1 MNYRVAS
8 TVAAILAASAAQA
21 QTAAPSGG
29 LEEVIVTAQR
39 RSENLQDVPLSIT
52 AMTGETLSRLNVT
65 TVEEFVRFVPNV
77 TTATL
82 GPGQSNIYMRGLSTG
97 TLGTQGAGTNGPWPN
112 VAVYLDEQSTQVPGR
127 NLDVYAADF
136 ERIEVLTGPQGT
148 LFGAGAQAGVLRYI
162 TNKPRFNEFD
172 ASVKAGLA
180 STAHGDE
187 SYNAEAVLNMPLVDD
202 KLALRVVAYHD
213 KRGGYIDNVP
223 STFTRRG
230 TDLGF
235 ANRTGGSVPTDSV
248 VIDNGDLTD
257 EDINEVKYSGA
268 RASLKWQI
276 VDDWDALLAVAYQKI
291 DGEGVFY
298 QHPNGSEAGCT
309 VDANGVLQQNCPGST
324 QKLKSLQVTLF
335 TPSSTEDEFV
345 NTALTIN
352 GKVGPLD
359 LVYAG
364 AYLTREAQS
373 ISDYTNYAR
382 GVWGTYYQCTG
393 FSGGSVDKCYTPAS
407 FWDDRND
414 NTNMS
419 HELRLS
425 SPTDWRLR
433 FVGGLFYEDRT
444 VEARTDWHYKSVPEC
459 PDSGVSTGSCFLY
472 LDPRAAPKFQSAVP
486 DMGNPNRR
494 ASDIGFFNDFERN
507 YTQFAAFA
515 SVDFDIL
522 DNLTLTL
529 GTRYFDID
537 NSIVGANMGS
547 FFCKVYDA
555 KYSGFNAGASGPCN
569 ATNAGYPEGNPPPTG
584 VSPYGT
590 NVSAQAD
597 NDNQAD
603 GFRSR
608 ANLTWRITGDAL
620 VYATWSEG
628 YRPGGFN
635 RGAAC
640 GVKDPVKNI
649 NQWCFPTSYESDDI
663 TNIEAGWKTSFWGGR
678 AQFNGAIYEVKW
690 DTAQTGLFAP
700 QLGFPNLQAFLTGP
714 DYKVQGV
721 EFNFVIA
728 PIEGLQIDAAGSYND
743 TELESA
749 PPVLSNNP
757 ASPTFGQPISESCLS
772 YSGGVCTKVVGVE
785 DVFGTP
791 GTEMANAPQLQF
803 NIRARYDWAWGE
815 YKPYVGAAV
824 QYQDES
830 YSSATTVNRYV
841 QPSWTTMDAS
851 VGVSKDAWNAE
862 LYCTNLT
869 DENESLYTT
878 ASQFIIVE
886 VPMRPRTIGLRFG
899 YNFGG
904 GK

>member
-1 MNYRVAS
+1 MNQRLAS
-8 TVAAILAASAAQA
+8 TVTAILAASAAQSVYA
-21 QTAAPSGG
+21 QQAATGGG
-29 LEEVIVTAQR
+29 LEEIIVTAQR
-39 RSENLQDVPLSIT
+39 REENLQDVPVAIQ
-52 AMTGETLSRLNVT
+52 AMTGETLSQLNIT
-65 TVEEFVRFVPNV
+65 TVEEFVKYLPSV

-162 TNKPRFNEFD
+162 TNKPRLNEF
-172 ASVKAGLA
+172 AANVKAGVA
-180 STAHGDE
+180 TTEHGDE
-187 SYNAEAVLNMPLVDD
+187 SYNAEAVLNLPLVDD
-202 KLALRVVAYHD
+202 KLAMRIVAYHD
-213 KRGGYIDNVP
+213 RRGGYIDNVS

-235 ANRTGGSVPTDSV
+235 ANRTNGVVPTDSV
-248 VIDNGDLTD
+248 VIDNSGLVDK
-257 EDINEVKYSGA
+257 DINDVKYNGA
-268 RASLKWQI
+268 RASFKWQI
-276 VDDWDALLAVAYQKI
+276 VDDWDAILAVAYQKI
-291 DGEGVFY
+291 EGEGVFY

-309 VDANGVLQQNCPGST
+309 VDENGVLQQNCPGST
-324 QKLKSLQVTLF
+324 QKLKPLEVTLF
-335 TPSSTEDEFV
+335 TPSHTEDKFV
-345 NTALTIN
+345 NTALTVD

-359 LVYAG
+359 LIYAG

-393 FSGGSVDKCYTPAS
+393 YSGASVNKCYTPAS

-425 SPTDWRLR
+425 SPTDWRMR

-444 VEARTDWHYKSVPEC
+444 IEARTDWHYKSVPEC

-494 ASDIGFFNDFERN
+494 APDIGFFNDFERN
-507 YTQFAAFA
+507 YTQFAVFA

-522 DNLTLTL
+522 ENLTLTL

-547 FFCKVYDA
+547 FFCKVY
-555 KYSGFNAGASGPCN
+555 GTGESGPCTG
-569 ATNAGYPEGNPPPTG
+569 ALYGYGDAIA
-584 VSPYGT
+584 PYGT
-590 NVSAQAD
+590 NVSEQED
-597 NDNQAD
+597 NDNSAD

-608 ANLTWRITGDAL
+608 ANLTWRITSDAL

-640 GVKDPVKNI
+640 GVKDPVTNI

-678 AQFNGAIYEVKW
+678 AQFNGAIYQVKW
-690 DTAQTGLFAP
+690 DSAQTGLFAP
-700 QLGFPNLQAFLTGP
+700 QLGFPNLQSFLTGP
-714 DYKVQGV
+714 DYKVKGV
-721 EFNFVIA
+721 EFNIVVQ
-728 PIEGLQIDAAGSYND
+728 PIDDLLVTAAGSYND
-743 TELESA
+743 TELDKS
-749 PPVLSNNP
+749 PVVLSNNP
-757 ASPTFGQPISESCLS
+757 GSPTFGQPITESCLTF
-772 YSGGVCTKVVGVE
+772 SGGVCTRKVSVE
-785 DVFGTP
+785 NIFGTP
-791 GTEMANAPQLQF
+791 GTEMANAPKLQF
-803 NIRARYDWAWGE
+803 NIRARYDWVLGE
-815 YKPYVGAAV
+815 FHPYVGAAL
-824 QYQDES
+824 QYQDKS

-851 VGVSKDAWNAE
+851 VGVNKDAWNAE
-862 LYCTNLT
+862 FYVTNLT
-869 DENESLYTT
+869 DENKSLYTT
-878 ASQFIIVE
+878 ASQFILVE
-886 VPMRPRTIGLRFG
+886 VPMRPRTFGLRLG

-904 GK
+904 K